1 VHTQFGIPT
10 IHADMVNG
18 FNGLEDASSRSLHQA
33 LTGQRT
39 EYNFEGYTLNRGGQS
54 SGQLVGGNLSLIY
67 AMQASPSELKTE
79 GKILFIED
87 VSEYKYTVDRM
98 MMNLKRSGKLK
109 NLAGLIVG
117 GFTATKEDTE
127 VNYPMTMEEI
137 IMEKVQE
144 YNYPV
149 CFHFPAGHQKI
160 NLALKLGMHYNLY
173 VTDATC
179 SLSEVADPHPVIPPA
194 TRYSDSIQSETPAF
208 LPDSSF
214 AKRQ

>member
-1 VHTQFGIPT
+1 
-10 IHADMVNG
+10 
-18 FNGLEDASSRSLHQA
+18 
-33 LTGQRT
+33 
-39 EYNFEGYTLNRGGQS
+39 
-54 SGQLVGGNLSLIY
+54 
-67 AMQASPSELKTE
+67 
-79 GKILFIED
+79 LFIED

-98 MMNLKRSGKLK
+98 LINLKRSGKLK

-144 YNYPV
+144 YSYPV

-160 NLALKLGMHYNLY
+160 NLALKLGLHYNLY

-179 SLSEVADPHPVIPPA
+179 SLSEIADPHPAILPA
-194 TRYSDSIQSETPAF
+194 TRYSDSTQSEAPAS

-214 AKRQ
+214 VKRQ